1 MKPKREK
8 QKNDPKLVAA
18 AREFRDRYP
27 NEVNSGRMLL
37 ASNGKYDVSRQ
48 LPPPPAAAPT
58 VGGPP
63 IIEQV
68 PLLKAA

>member
-18 AREFRDRYP
+18 ALEFRDRYP

-48 LPPPPAAAPT
+48 LAAAAAPEP
-58 VGGPP
+58 VA
-63 IIEQV
+63 
-68 PLLKAA
+68 LLNAA